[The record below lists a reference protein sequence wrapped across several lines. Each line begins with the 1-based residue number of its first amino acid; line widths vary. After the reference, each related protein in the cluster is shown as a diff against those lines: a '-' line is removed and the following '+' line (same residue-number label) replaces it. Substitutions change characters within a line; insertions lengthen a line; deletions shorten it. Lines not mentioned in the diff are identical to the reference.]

1 MVLHVEDEISVAPV
15 SVQPGQ
21 QSEDGDGAVLTGEL
35 IQPPDLG
42 SPAALSEHLQDTEW
56 NSTVVYSFKK
66 SLYFPQRLI
75 LPSAPKEKNS
85 HDPYNG

>member
-42 SPAALSEHLQDTEW
+42 SPAALSEHLQNTW
-56 NSTVVYSFKK
+56 
-66 SLYFPQRLI
+66 LYIFSRDFPKRLI